1 MRHCDRTGGKKTPL
15 GSRPLVRGSTSLT
28 GGPGQAVVLISG
40 RERITDQV
48 MTLQNE
54 LNFILSSASD
64 HQEQEA
70 FLLTGAD
77 LVCCQLGLKS
87 PSNGNHDFDRINEC
101 ECP

>member
-1 MRHCDRTGGKKTPL
+1 MRRCDWTVEKKTPL
-15 GSRPLVRGSTSLT
+15 GSRPLVRGSLT
-28 GGPGQAVVLISG
+28 GGPGKAVVLISG

-70 FLLTGAD
+70 FYWRELTSSAVSSD
-77 LVCCQLGLKS
+77 
-87 PSNGNHDFDRINEC
+87 
-101 ECP
+101 